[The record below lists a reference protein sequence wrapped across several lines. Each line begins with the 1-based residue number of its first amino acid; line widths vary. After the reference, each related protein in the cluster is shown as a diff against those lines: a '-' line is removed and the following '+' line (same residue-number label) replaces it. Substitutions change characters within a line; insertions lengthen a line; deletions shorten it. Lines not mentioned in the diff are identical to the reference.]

1 MARAYNTELWLN
13 AQKLKTLNPAV
24 DTYLTKWRLIGL
36 HFGLSLHIGTNRVR
50 CGCEIARVRFD
61 VLGSVGKQFFC
72 VDDSETHFGLCIHFV
87 SPPSLSNVD
96 VTLFVCDLTSWV
108 TLGFGKY
115 FVVNIF
121 ADGGF

>member
-1 MARAYNTELWLN
+1 M
-13 AQKLKTLNPAV
+13 
-24 DTYLTKWRLIGL
+24 
-36 HFGLSLHIGTNRVR
+36 
-50 CGCEIARVRFD
+50 FD
-61 VLGSVGKQFFC
+61 VDVKLPECDLMFLGSVGKQFFC
-72 VDDSETHFGLCIHFV
+72 VDDSEMHFGLCIHFV